1 MVSRS
6 LHVLRQLTNA
16 VPPIFST
23 LKPAGEFR
31 DLMLDIMY
39 LWLLPYV
46 KGEKCFNAVIQ
57 CEWWLQKREWWFE
70 EYVVKNIFRN
80 MWSRIDTLDDDGG
93 EELGRSTWFLIFWI
107 SHIWLSAWYIFVLE
121 NQVWRVWTEWDCCFY
136 CNRKQLQRSRWVMS
150 NLCRWLH
157 GWCTKIKLVLTST
170 RLLWWAHL
178 LWEPWRAKQS
188 NVN

>member
-150 NLCRWLH
+150 KLCSW
-157 GWCTKIKLVLTST
+157 
-170 RLLWWAHL
+170 
-178 LWEPWRAKQS
+178 
-188 NVN
+188 